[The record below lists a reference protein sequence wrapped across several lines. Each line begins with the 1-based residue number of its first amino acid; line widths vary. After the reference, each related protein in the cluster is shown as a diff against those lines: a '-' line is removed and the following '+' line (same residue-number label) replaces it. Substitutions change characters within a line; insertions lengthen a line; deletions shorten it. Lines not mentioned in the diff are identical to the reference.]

1 MAPSA
6 LKSVSDDL
14 RNLQEFVA
22 RTAPP
27 ELGGQVTQKKRP
39 RLERG
44 QYCPL
49 EIGHRVSRCPKGM
62 LSPASSLVYS
72 RSQRG
77 SPGGLPPPPRMI
89 FSISWRAGVSPR
101 PAARNEFERLTKS
114 GRNTLLVMRCCQLG
128 VDREDLHLP
137 LACICTRWIGGG
149 SLVDVITADG
159 TRREPP
165 LLTEVKIDGS
175 CPF

>member
-1 MAPSA
+1 MAPCA

-14 RNLQEFVA
+14 RNLQEFVT

-27 ELGGQVTQKKRP
+27 ASGGQATQKKRP
-39 RLERG
+39 RFERG

-77 SPGGLPPPPRMI
+77 SPGGLPPPARMI

-114 GRNTLLVMRCCQLG
+114 RRNTLLVMNSELIVKTFIFLSLAFVLAG
-128 VDREDLHLP
+128 SAAVVSLTSSPPTVHAESHLY
-137 LACICTRWIGGG
+137 
-149 SLVDVITADG
+149 
-159 TRREPP
+159 
-165 LLTEVKIDGS
+165 
-175 CPF
+175 